1 MSSLHH
7 TIFLI
12 FIAKN
17 LISSNF
23 HFDRG
28 GQVPHTQL
36 HNQIHTS
43 SLQSLPIPPPLLDIS
58 PCCTPD
64 GKNHQTRRC
73 GSCLSDDGQRQE
85 DCHEKKACDLLS
97 GCPAGIS
104 QVFSSYHLF
113 LPFTRLSHLLFL
125 SFFTLLVYGM
135 TWHDMIWYDIDWR
148 QLVVIARYDCGHYQP
163 CSHHLRISLKRTHT
177 CVLWLTTP
185 SPLTL

>member
-17 LISSNF
+17 RISSNF
-23 HFDRG
+23 HFDRAWCDHIYQSLHSQPTNKHFEMKLKNYMMRISTDRG
-28 GQVPHTQL
+28 GQVPHTQS

-97 GCPAGIS
+97 GCSAGIS

-113 LPFTRLSHLLFL
+113 LPFIRLSHLLFL

-135 TWHDMIWYDIDWR
+135 T
-148 QLVVIARYDCGHYQP
+148 
-163 CSHHLRISLKRTHT
+163 
-177 CVLWLTTP
+177 
-185 SPLTL
+185 